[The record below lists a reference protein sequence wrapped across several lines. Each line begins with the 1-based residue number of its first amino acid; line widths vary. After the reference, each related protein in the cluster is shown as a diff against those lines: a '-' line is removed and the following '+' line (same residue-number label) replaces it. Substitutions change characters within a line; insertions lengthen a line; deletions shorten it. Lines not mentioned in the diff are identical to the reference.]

1 MREFMQNAISTRE
14 QARQFV
20 EDLNENS
27 MLFHFDDDPADIL
40 SNRSGFSEAL
50 FTEEECVYVAQRVE
64 EMFDTIGYDDAMQLL
79 CDVYDEHEE

>member
-1 MREFMQNAISTRE
+1 MKEFMMNAISTRK

-40 SNRSGFSEAL
+40 CNRSGFSEAL
-50 FTEEECVYVAQRVE
+50 FTDEECAYIAQRVE
-64 EMFDTIGYDDAMQLL
+64 EMFNTIGYDNAMQLL
-79 CDVYDEHEE
+79 CDVYELTE

>member
-79 CDVYDEHEE
+79 CDMFED

>member
-1 MREFMQNAISTRE
+1 MQNAISTRE